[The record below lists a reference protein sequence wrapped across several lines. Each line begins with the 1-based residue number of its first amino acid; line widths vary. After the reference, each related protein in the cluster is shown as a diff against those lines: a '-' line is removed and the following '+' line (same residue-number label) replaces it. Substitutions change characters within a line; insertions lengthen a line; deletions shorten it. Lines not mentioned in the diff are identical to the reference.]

1 MTLGGKK
8 IMKALVFEEKLALQD
23 VPVPNPLP
31 GEALVKVAVA
41 GICKTD
47 VEIVKG
53 YMNFH
58 GVPGHEFVGTVERS
72 SDPRQTGLRVVGEI
86 NAGCGECSLC
96 RSGLERHCRHR
107 TVLGILGRDG
117 AMAEY
122 LTLPASNLVP
132 VPDDLPNEKAVFTEP
147 LAAALEILEQVKIQ
161 PAHRVAVLGD
171 GKLGLLIC
179 MVLRLTGCDLVLVGK
194 HPEKMK
200 FFEDMH
206 GSTIPLDAFRATDD
220 RFDVIVE
227 SSGHPSGWE
236 LAVSRVEPRGT
247 IILKSTYHGSLNF
260 NPAPLVID
268 EITVVGSRCGQFAPA
283 LRLMESGL
291 VDPSPLISAVFPMD
305 RAGEAFRASQEPGNF
320 KILLKMADG

>member
-1 MTLGGKK
+1 
-8 IMKALVFEEKLALQD
+8 MKALVFEEKLSLQD

-31 GEALVKVAVA
+31 DEALVKVRMA

-53 YMNFH
+53 YMSFR

-72 SDPRQTGLRVVGEI
+72 SVPEQVGVRVVGEI
-86 NAGCGECSLC
+86 NAGCGECSFC
-96 RSGLERHCRHR
+96 RKGLERHCRHR

-122 LTLPASNLVP
+122 LTLPASNLLP
-132 VPDDLPNEKAVFTEP
+132 VPPALSDEKAVFTEP

-161 PAHRVAVLGD
+161 PDHRVAVIGD

-200 FFEDMH
+200 LFTDMQ
-206 GSTIPLDAFRATDD
+206 GSTITLDEFGAGDD
-220 RFDVIVE
+220 RFDVVVE
-227 SSGHPSGWE
+227 ASGHPSGWE
-236 LAVSRVEPRGT
+236 LAVSRVKPRGV
-247 IILKSTYHGSLNF
+247 IVLKSTYHGSLNF

-268 EITVVGSRCGQFAPA
+268 EITVVGSRCGQFGPA

-291 VDPSPLISAVFPMD
+291 VDPTPLISGIFPMD
-305 RAGEAFRASQEPGNF
+305 QAEEAFRESQKPGNF
-320 KILLKMADG
+320 KILLKMADD